1 MDNTS
6 FISQRD
12 VYLYNNSNLSEKK
25 NKKTIPLVITIKRT
39 NLGNLGINLTKKP
52 KNLYSK
58 TINSLMKESRH
69 KSKERPHVHELEE

>member
-12 VYLYNNSNLSEKK
+12 VYLYNNSNLTEKK

-39 NLGNLGINLTKKP
+39 SYLGINLTKKL
-52 KNLYSK
+52 KNMYSK
-58 TINSLMKESRH
+58 TINSLMKEGRH
-69 KSKERPHVHELEE
+69 KSKERSHVHGLEE